1 MPDPI
6 IDPATFAELQDSA
19 GADFTSEL
27 VDTFL
32 DEAPAMLAALRSA
45 LAQGDADAFRRNAH
59 SLKSNS
65 QTFGATQLGVLARE
79 LELVGLAALGGAGSA
94 KASAAV
100 DQLGKAYDQAAV
112 ALKALCH
119 GG

>member
-1 MPDPI
+1 MPESI
-6 IDPATFAELQDSA
+6 IDPAIFAELQDSA
-19 GADFTSEL
+19 GADFAMEL

-32 DEAPAMLAALRSA
+32 DEAPGMLAALHDA
-45 LAQGDADAFRRNAH
+45 AAQGDADSFRRAAH

-65 QTFGATQLGVLARE
+65 QTFGATQLGVLARD
-79 LELVGLAALGGAGSA
+79 LELGGLGALGDGAGAALERLN
-94 KASAAV
+94 AAY
-100 DQLGKAYDQAAV
+100 QQAAA

>member
-6 IDPATFAELQDSA
+6 IDLATFAELQNSA
-19 GADFTSEL
+19 GADFAAEL

-32 DEAPAMLAALRSA
+32 DEAPAMLEALRSA
-45 LAQGDADAFRRNAH
+45 LALGDADAFRRNAH

-65 QTFGATQLGVLARE
+65 QTFGAVQLGLLARE
-79 LELVGLAALGGAGSA
+79 LELAGLATLGGAGSA

-100 DQLGKAYDQAAV
+100 DQLSAGYAQVAV